1 MDKASVEVQTTETTS
16 HQDIE
21 HSDELLDDLRILL
34 FPDRIGLYDGPG
46 ALTAREIQEGL
57 KLNNHENARARARKT
72 VAAGKMVEVRV
83 LRVKDNGGEYVTTAW
98 VMKAEYDK
106 WMGEQDKQHD
116 GRQYEPTG
124 D

>member
-1 MDKASVEVQTTETTS
+1 MEYGAIEEYNGMLDCTEE
-16 HQDIE
+16 DIV
-21 HSDELLDDLRILL
+21 SDLRTLL

-46 ALTAREIQEGL
+46 ALAAREIQVAL
-57 KLNNHENARARARKT
+57 KLNNHENARVRARKA
-72 VAAGKMVEVRV
+72 VAAGAMVEVRV

-116 GRQYEPTG
+116 GQQYEPTG